1 MGDNGGV
8 KPLVDDYQIGLGEKR
23 LGQGQPLVGEDDQL
37 AFESVEL
44 SWIAAPAEVTALV
57 DGAIL
62 VDVAAGR
69 LPDRLPQPWP
79 AL

>member
-1 MGDNGGV
+1 
-8 KPLVDDYQIGLGEKR
+8 
-23 LGQGQPLVGEDDQL
+23 VGEDDQL

-69 LPDRLPQPWP
+69 LPDGLPSPGQRFDDIEPQAERRKSLWLFIAPLPP
-79 AL
+79 ADQDGV